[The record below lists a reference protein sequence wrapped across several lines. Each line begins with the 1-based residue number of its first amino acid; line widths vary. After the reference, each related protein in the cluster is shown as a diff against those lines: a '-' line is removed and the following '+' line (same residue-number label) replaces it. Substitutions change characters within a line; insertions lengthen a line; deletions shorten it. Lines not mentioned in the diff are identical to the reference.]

1 MAEVSIN
8 EFMTRLPLAF
18 QPEKATGLD
27 VTLQFI
33 LTGAE
38 TGEWYAVIKD
48 SKCSV
53 TQGTTPSPKLTVT
66 MDSSDLMK
74 LLTGQLDGM
83 QAFMLG
89 KIRLAGDM
97 NLAMKMINLFKP
109 KS

>member
-38 TGEWYAVIKD
+38 AGEWYAVIKD

-53 TQGTTPSPKLTVT
+53 TQGTTPSPEINSH
-66 MDSSDLMK
+66 DGFERFDEASDRP
-74 LLTGQLDGM
+74 
-83 QAFMLG
+83 A
-89 KIRLAGDM
+89 RWYAGLYVGENSPGWGYEPCDEDDE
-97 NLAMKMINLFKP
+97 
-109 KS
+109 SV